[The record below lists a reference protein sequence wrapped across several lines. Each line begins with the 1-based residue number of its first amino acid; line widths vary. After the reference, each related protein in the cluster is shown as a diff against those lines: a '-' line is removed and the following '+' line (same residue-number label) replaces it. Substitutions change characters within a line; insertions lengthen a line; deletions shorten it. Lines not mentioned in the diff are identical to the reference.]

1 MPKVERKIEINAS
14 PNIIYN
20 CITDISLIRKWN
32 STIKEIIQTGP
43 NEGSIRSTG
52 GDYTY
57 ATIERKENEMVTS
70 KAEAEQFTSFGYV
83 LKAKGDL
90 TEVSSWI
97 DYKIVE
103 HEEILGRGIIYI
115 LNDLKNFAEYLEDGG
130 DPGDYDRKKILVSP

>member
-32 STIKEIIQTGP
+32 STIKEITQTGP
-43 NEGSIRSTG
+43 NEGSIKSTG

>member
-14 PNIIYN
+14 PSIIYN

-32 STIKEIIQTGP
+32 STVKEITQTSP
-43 NEGSIRSTG
+43 NEGSIKSTG
-52 GDYTY
+52 GDYSFTVK
-57 ATIERKENEMVTS
+57 ERKENEIFTS
-70 KAEAEQFTSFGYV
+70 TAEAEHFTSYGYA
-83 LKAKGDL
+83 LNPKGDL

-115 LNDLKNFAEYLEDGG
+115 LNDLKKFAEYLEDGG
-130 DPGDYDRKKILVSP
+130 DPDEYDRKKILVSP